1 MLPIIKD
8 LKHEAG
14 TIPSGRIM
22 GVDYGQRRI
31 GLALSDPT
39 QTLSSSL
46 MTITNKG
53 INAVV
58 AELRRIVTEN
68 SIPAIVVGMPLNMN
82 GSVGPRG
89 EETIGFM
96 NVINDRLQL
105 PVIPWD
111 ERLTS
116 VSAQQVLILS
126 GKSPSRNKDKI
137 DRIAAAIL
145 LQTFLDRLK
154 ILRSSMI
161 KDDADTS

>member
-1 MLPIIKD
+1 LPIIKD

-58 AELRRIVTEN
+58 AELRRIVSEN
-68 SIPAIVVGMPLNMN
+68 SISAIVVGMPLNMN

>member
-1 MLPIIKD
+1 MPIIKD

-68 SIPAIVVGMPLNMN
+68 SISAIVVGMPLNMN

>member
-1 MLPIIKD
+1 MPIIKD

-46 MTITNKG
+46 MTVTNKG

-68 SIPAIVVGMPLNMN
+68 SISAIVVGMPLNMN